1 MNVKRRM
8 RLLISTRCAPVLAVL
23 LFCAGAGAQQSDRQ
37 AQLRSAVNPR
47 TSRAD
52 SDLSRA
58 RAEVIEKI
66 KQTRAGAEKL
76 LALHESERQRRV
88 EEYQRRRELYHQGL
102 IARNDVLQA
111 EYALAEAMLKVD
123 EDKRWLAETDMAIT
137 EVAMR
142 DELLRLPKLAL
153 GGYSETRTL
162 LRFNGGALWR
172 LGDVSKIERF
182 FVETFGRALPI
193 SALGQT
199 ATHDRLRFDH
209 RDAMDVALHPDSKE
223 GESLLNYLRQAGIP
237 FIAFRNAVPG
247 VATGAH
253 IHIGKPSARL

>member
-76 LALHESERQRRV
+76 RRC
-88 EEYQRRRELYHQGL
+88 
-102 IARNDVLQA
+102 
-111 EYALAEAMLKVD
+111 MKVSGSGAS
-123 EDKRWLAETDMAIT
+123 KNINA
-137 EVAMR
+137 
-142 DELLRLPKLAL
+142 
-153 GGYSETRTL
+153 GGS
-162 LRFNGGALWR
+162 
-172 LGDVSKIERF
+172 SII
-182 FVETFGRALPI
+182 RA
-193 SALGQT
+193 
-199 ATHDRLRFDH
+199 
-209 RDAMDVALHPDSKE
+209 
-223 GESLLNYLRQAGIP
+223 
-237 FIAFRNAVPG
+237 
-247 VATGAH
+247 
-253 IHIGKPSARL
+253 